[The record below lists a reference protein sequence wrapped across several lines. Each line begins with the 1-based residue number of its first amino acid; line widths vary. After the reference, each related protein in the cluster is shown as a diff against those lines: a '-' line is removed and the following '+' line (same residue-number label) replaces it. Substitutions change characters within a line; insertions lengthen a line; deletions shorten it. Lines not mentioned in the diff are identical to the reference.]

1 MILVDLNVLLDV
13 LQERRPHFPS
23 SAALLDHL
31 LQQEAKAWIP
41 AHAITTIHYL
51 VARHASRNAA
61 DQAVD
66 WLLARFR
73 IAPVSST
80 ELMRA
85 RALALSDYE
94 DAVVVAA
101 AEQAECQTIVTR
113 NIGDFKGAPI
123 PVSTPEEYLL
133 SITS

>member
-1 MILVDLNVLLDV
+1 MILIDLNVLLDV
-13 LQERRPHFPS
+13 LQERRPHFLS

-51 VARHASRNAA
+51 VARHASRNEA

-73 IAPVSST
+73 IASISSA

-101 AEQAECQTIVTR
+101 AEQAECETIVTR
-113 NIGDFKGAPI
+113 NIRDFKGFPI
-123 PVSTPEEYLL
+123 PVSTPEEYLA